1 MSEETVQRA
10 MIALDDLAGNGGL
23 LNTEQSN
30 TFIRMLIDQPTMLNA
45 VRTVPMAGPTM
56 ELNKIGF
63 GSRILRAAR
72 QSLSGSGRALTESER
87 SKPTTS
93 KVELSTKEVIAE
105 IRLPYEVLEDNIER
119 GDMENTVLA
128 LIAERAALDLEEL
141 ILLGDTGSG
150 DDYLALLNGV
160 LKLSTDN
167 VVDAMGEPISA
178 DVFNVAL
185 KALPTKY
192 RRNRAAMN
200 FFVPMDV
207 EQDYR
212 LALSSR
218 GTSLGDDLLT
228 GNRAVPVFGVPM
240 KGAALMPQSNLVFT
254 DPQNIILG
262 VQRAV
267 RIESERLISEREIK
281 IVLTA
286 RIALAIE
293 ETEAMTKVVN
303 LGE

>member
-1 MSEETVQRA
+1 MSEAVTRA
-10 MIALDDLAGNGGL
+10 MLALSDITNDGGL
-23 LNTEQSN
+23 LNPEQN
-30 TFIRMLIDQPTMLNA
+30 DTFIRMLIDQPTMINQ
-45 VRTVPMAGPTM
+45 VRSVPMSGPSM

-72 QSLSGSGRALTESER
+72 QSTSGDGRALTESER
-87 SKPTTS
+87 AKPTTS

-119 GDMENTVLA
+119 GDLENTVLQ

-141 ILLGDTGSG
+141 IIQGDTSTVG
-150 DDYLALLNGV
+150 DDYLAMLDGV
-160 LKLSTDN
+160 LKLGN
-167 VVDAMGEPISA
+167 ANIVDAGGSGINASL
-178 DVFNVAL
+178 FNDLL
-185 KALPTKY
+185 KALPTPY
-192 RRNRAAMN
+192 RRNRGAMA
-200 FFVPMDV
+200 FFTPMDV

-240 KGAALMPQSNLVFT
+240 RGAALMPASNIVFT
-254 DPQNIILG
+254 DPQNIIFG
-262 VQRAV
+262 IQRNV
-267 RIESERLISEREIK
+267 RVESERLISEREVK

-286 RIALAIE
+286 RIAVQIE
-293 ETEAMTKVVN
+293 EKLAMCKMVN
-303 LGE
+303 LAG